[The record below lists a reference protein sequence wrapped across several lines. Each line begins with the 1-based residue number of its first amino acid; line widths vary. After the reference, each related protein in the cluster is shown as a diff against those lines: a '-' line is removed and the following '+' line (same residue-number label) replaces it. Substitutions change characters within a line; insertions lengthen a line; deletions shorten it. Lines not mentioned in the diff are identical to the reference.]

1 MLHLRVITPT
11 DRTDE
16 VTALLEGD
24 PGVTNVVVIPGVA
37 RQPSGDLVLCDVARE
52 GANEVL
58 DELDRLGLRTD
69 GSVAAE
75 RVDLSM
81 SSGAKAAEAA
91 AAGHEEDAVIWAEL
105 DERTSDSARLTW
117 AFVVFLTLATQIAA
131 IGRLLDSQILIVG
144 AMVLGPE
151 FGPVSAIC
159 FGFIRRDPPRIARA
173 IWTLVAGFALAI
185 AITFT
190 CAIVSRWL
198 GWIEPSMLDRGE
210 MTDFIVKPDRW
221 SFVIA
226 VLAGVAGVLSITAG
240 KSSALVG
247 VFISVTTV
255 PAAGNIAAGLALSH
269 LVQVRESLVQLGVN
283 LLGMMIA
290 GTATLLV
297 QRLAWRALP
306 PRLRPRPAV
315 PPLNRPRP
323 LRTRPQGTR
332 SQRTRSQRSRP

>member
-1 MLHLRVITPT
+1 MLHLRVITPK

-16 VTALLEGD
+16 LSALLEDD
-24 PGVTNVVVIPGVA
+24 PGVTNVVVIPGAA

-69 GSVAAE
+69 GSIAAE
-75 RVDLSM
+75 RIDVSM
-81 SSGAKAAEAA
+81 SSRAKAAEEA
-91 AAGHEEDAVIWAEL
+91 AAGHDEDAVIWEEL
-105 DERTSDSARLTW
+105 DERTSNSSRLTW
-117 AFVVFLTLATQIAA
+117 AFVAFLALATQIAA
-131 IGRLLDSQILIVG
+131 IGRLVDSQILIVG

-159 FGFIRRDPPRIARA
+159 FGLIRRDPPRILRAAR
-173 IWTLVAGFALAI
+173 TLVAGFALAI

-198 GWIEPSMLDRGE
+198 GWIEPSMLDRNE
-210 MTDFIVKPDRW
+210 LTEFIVKPDRW

-226 VLAGVAGVLSITAG
+226 VLAGIAGVLSMTAG

-255 PAAGNIAAGLALSH
+255 PAAGNVAAALALSH
-269 LVQVRESLVQLGVN
+269 PGQVTDSMIQLGVN
-283 LLGMMIA
+283 LAGMTIA

-306 PRLRPRPAV
+306 PRIRPRRPAAPPLGRPRPQ
-315 PPLNRPRP
+315 RPRP
-323 LRTRPQGTR
+323 
-332 SQRTRSQRSRP
+332 